1 MKKVF
6 VVALFLIAFSSLGFS
21 KGFLWY
27 TILKESPKVK
37 LTGEVIKIPQWGDFN
52 NRAMTIKTKGST
64 VKIFGIGPAKFW
76 FNKGISTPKTGEQV
90 SVEAFKVNINSKN
103 YLIAEKITNC
113 SGETITLRDSETAA
127 PLWRN
132 FKYFSRHARK
142 FNRMHK
148 IYNR

>member
-6 VVALFLIAFSSLGFS
+6 VAAIFLIALSSLGFS
-21 KGFLWY
+21 KGSLCNK
-27 TILKESPKVK
+27 ILQESPKVT

-52 NRAMTIKTKGST
+52 NRAMNIKTKGRT

-76 FNKGISTPKTGEQV
+76 FNQGISTPKTGEQV
-90 SVEAFKVNINSKN
+90 SVKAFKVNINNKS

-113 SGETITLRDSETAA
+113 RGETITLRDSETAT

-132 FKYFSRHARK
+132 FKYFSRNARK
-142 FNRMHK
+142 FNRMHRN
-148 IYNR
+148 YNR